1 MKSALLAARQHVAS
15 LLAAQD
21 TDPSHPEFVPD
32 MELLTAQTA
41 LRQMEDTFESQFGPL
56 PAE

>member
-1 MKSALLAARQHVAS
+1 
-15 LLAAQD
+15 
-21 TDPSHPEFVPD
+21 VPD

-41 LRQMEDTFESQFGPL
+41 LRQMEDTYESQFGPL